1 MSKRVLSLT
10 LIFTFIATVLVA
22 QHLEAD
28 STKQQALSEFIVTA
42 NRAASDKFT
51 TPEAIDLLDKK
62 QLQRFRPRTTPEILL
77 TMPGV
82 FVQKTNHG
90 GGSPFVRG
98 LTGNQ
103 LLLLL
108 DGIRL
113 NNATYRYGPNQYL
126 NTVDALSLERVEILR
141 GSGSVP
147 FGSDALGGTIQVF
160 TQNIDFQEQKT
171 WSGTVLGRLWSQGME
186 QSGRASLGFSSKKV
200 AVHGGF
206 TYRNFGDLVGGDST
220 GVQTP
225 SGYSEYAFDLKSK
238 FLIGRQTTLTV
249 AHNEVQ
255 QNHAP
260 VYHKVQLENFKR
272 NEFELQL
279 RRLSYARLEG
289 KTESKWCRKWYIIAS
304 RQQTA
309 EGRISQ
315 KNASTTRRDER
326 DDVETFGLTSTISSE
341 LSNRWTVNSGLEMY
355 HDAVGSTRR
364 DVNLNDGSAEQK
376 RGLYPNHSSMLNV
389 AAFSMHEFDLHPWKL
404 LAGIRLNG
412 YQIRVSDE
420 ALGKVTLTPAAVVWN
435 AAAQRR
441 LGQKANVFL
450 SYHAGFRA
458 PNIDDLGTLGIVDF
472 RYEVPNYTL
481 RPERSHNVQLGFK
494 YQNKR
499 LRSETYLFRNE
510 LRDLIARVKTPDSI
524 QGYPVYQKENIERA
538 YIQGIESQWSLR
550 VSPKFFLDGHLAY
563 TFGQNLTKQEPVR
576 RIPPFNGRL
585 ALRFQPSQRWFT
597 AIEWLTADAQHRL
610 AQGDRDDN
618 RIPLGGTP
626 GWSVFNVQGGFD
638 WKWLHLQLSVHN
650 LFDQDYRLHGSG
662 VNAVG
667 RSVVLTA
674 ECVF

>member
-10 LIFTFIATVLVA
+10 LIFSIIATVLSA
-22 QHLEAD
+22 QHFETD
-28 STKQQALSEFIVTA
+28 STKQQALSEFVVTA

-51 TPEAIDLLDKK
+51 TPEAIDVIDLK

-141 GSGSVP
+141 GSGSVQ

-160 TQNIDFQEQKT
+160 SQNIDFQEQKT
-171 WSGTVLGRLWSQGME
+171 WSGTILGRLWSQGME
-186 QSGRASLGFSSKKV
+186 QSGRATLGFSSKKV
-200 AVHGGF
+200 AAHGGF
-206 TYRNFGDLVGGDST
+206 TSRNFGDLVGGDST
-220 GVQTP
+220 GVQKP

-255 QNHAP
+255 QNHVP

-289 KTESKWCRKWYIIAS
+289 KTESKWNRQWYIIAS

-315 KNASTTRRDER
+315 KNASTTQRSER
-326 DDVETFGLTSTISSE
+326 DDVETYGLTSNVSSE
-341 LSNRWTVNSGLEMY
+341 LSDRWTVNSGLEMY

-364 DVNLNDGSAEQK
+364 DVNLNDGTSVQK
-376 RGLYPNHSSMLNV
+376 RGLYPDHSSMLNV
-389 AAFSMHEFDLHPWKL
+389 AAFSMHEFDLQPWKL
-404 LAGIRLNG
+404 LAGIRFNG

-420 ALGKVTLTPAAVVWN
+420 VLGNVKLTPAAFVWN

-441 LGQKANVFL
+441 LGKKVHVFL

-494 YQNKR
+494 YQNKQ
-499 LRSETYLFRNE
+499 LRTETYLFRNE

-563 TFGQNLTKQEPVR
+563 TFGQNLTKKEPVR
-576 RIPPFNGRL
+576 RIPPFNARL